1 MKSVPE
7 AKVHSISNTESLLD
21 FMIEELD
28 WELPSPATADELT
41 FDWSG
46 AELNLSDDITHKL
59 KGGSIK
65 QIQPFIKG
73 QPWGIFLVD
82 FTTPRLYATTLRQ
95 ILRRLIPS
103 RRTQKPDIPA
113 WQCENILFICTTG
126 SHEFTFAHFCGEKPE
141 RAKISTFGWAPQEPV
156 RTLCEFNLPALRYD
170 YTWDIDTWLHE
181 WKEAFDV
188 EKVTRDFFRRYANIF
203 TYVEKRIKGFRD
215 QGRKRLFTQRLF
227 NQLMFIKFIQK
238 KDWLKLDSQTNYL
251 SALWRA
257 YAQDGDPSTNFY
269 RDRLKLLFFS
279 GLNTP
284 NDVNLVDINRGGFLK
299 QLIGDVPYLNGGLF
313 EEDDDDRNSEIMVPD
328 ECFESI
334 LTELF
339 KRFNFTVTES
349 TPLDVE
355 VAVDPEMLGKV
366 FEELVTGR
374 HETGSYYTPKPIV
387 SFMCRE
393 GLKGYLRSK
402 LPTELPEAIQ
412 KFVEEHDSA
421 QLRNPE
427 AVLEA
432 LRQIKVCDPACGSG
446 AYLLGMLHELLDLRA
461 CLFVTKSLDPISA
474 YQRKLEIIQNNLYGV
489 DLDPF
494 AINIARLRLWLS
506 LAVEFEGLHPP
517 PLPNLDFKIETGD
530 SLAAPDPSV
539 GIQGTFRQ
547 KQIDDYIDF
556 KTAYM
561 TAHGNE
567 KLAIRQ
573 EIEALRKEI
582 ATWTH
587 GGKPVTGFDW
597 PVEFA
602 EVFANGGF
610 DIVLANPP
618 YVRQELIS
626 EIKPMLKEI
635 YPDVYMGTAD
645 LYCYF
650 YARAL
655 QLLRLGGMLV
665 FISSNKWFRANYGKR
680 LRKYIA
686 DYCNVSSIT
695 DFGELPV
702 FEASAT
708 FPMIFVSKKKTNT
721 LPEAT
726 KGPVFTQVK
735 SLDAPYPDVGALIQQ
750 YGKELGKDSIKSEN
764 WTLAGAEVEQIL
776 RKMEQNGTT
785 LDEYVNG
792 QIYYGIKTGFN
803 EAFVIDG
810 NTRAELIEQ
819 DRRNE
824 EIIKPLAI
832 GDDVQ
837 KWHIRDKDRWLIFTP
852 IGIQM
857 KRYPTIFAHLKQW
870 QHELEKRY
878 DQGDHWW
885 ELRACDYYDAFDKPK
900 ILVPAFAMAPKFS
913 IDYKKM
919 LVNAPCY
926 MVVTDDLYVLGVMNS
941 RPGFMYLQFA
951 CTVLGDQDKRG
962 RVVLRPIYFSKLPI
976 PQASKSDRDTL
987 SHLVRKC
994 LGARGENC
1002 EEWEKEIDE
1011 IVARLYGL
1019 EGESSFLSGG

>member
-1 MKSVPE
+1 MIEQQRVYRIKDLD
-7 AKVHSISNTESLLD
+7 SLLGFLRED
-21 FMIEELD
+21 LC
-28 WELPSPATADELT
+28 WELPEASIDDVSFEWTGLDLN
-41 FDWSG
+41 
-46 AELNLSDDITHKL
+46 LNLSEDINKKL
-59 KGGSIK
+59 KGGLIR
-65 QIQPFIKG
+65 QLQPFATH
-73 QPWGIFLVD
+73 QPWGIFVVE
-82 FTTPRLYATTLRQ
+82 FATREVSIITLRQ
-95 ILRRLIPS
+95 ILRCFVAK
-103 RRTQKPDIPA
+103 RRGARPDLPA
-113 WQCENILFICTTG
+113 WQCENLLFICTTG
-126 SHEFTFAHFCGEKPE
+126 SREFTFAHFCGDKLE

-170 YTWDIDTWLHE
+170 YTWDSDTWLKG

-188 EKVTRDFFRRYANIF
+188 EKVTREFFRQYARIF
-203 TYVEKRIKGFRD
+203 TDVEKRIKGFRD
-215 QGRKRLFTQRLF
+215 TAQKRLFTQRLF
-227 NQLMFIKFIQK
+227 NRLMFIKFIQK
-238 KDWLKLDSQTNYL
+238 KGWLKLDSQTNYL

-257 YAQDGDPSTNFY
+257 YTQNGDSSTNFY
-269 RDRLKLLFFS
+269 LDRLKLLFFS

-313 EEDDDDRNSEIMVPD
+313 EEDDDDRDPEITVPD
-328 ECFESI
+328 ECFEAI

-339 KRFNFTVTES
+339 ERFNFTVTES

-393 GLKGYLRSK
+393 GLKGYLQSK
-402 LPTELPEAIQ
+402 LPSESPEAIQ
-412 KFVEEHDSA
+412 KFVEEYDSA

-474 YQRKLEIIQNNLYGV
+474 YQRKLEIIHNNLYGV

-494 AINIARLRLWLS
+494 AVNIARLRLWLS

-530 SLAAPDPSV
+530 SLAAPDPSI

-547 KQIDDYIDF
+547 KQIDNYIDL

-561 TAHGNE
+561 TAHGSE
-567 KLAIRQ
+567 KLTFRQ

-626 EIKPMLKEI
+626 EIKPMLKEV

-655 QLLRLGGMLV
+655 QLLRPGGMLA
-665 FISSNKWFRANYGKR
+665 FISSNKWFRANYGKK

-686 DYCNVSSIT
+686 DRCDIASIT

-708 FPMIFVSKKKTNT
+708 FPMIFVSKRITDT

-735 SLDAPYPDVGALIQQ
+735 SLEAPYPDVGALIQQ
-750 YGKELGKDSIKSEN
+750 YGMELGKGSIDGEN
-764 WTLAGAEVEQIL
+764 WALAGAQVEQIL
-776 RKMEQNGTT
+776 RKMEQDGIPLGN
-785 LDEYVNG
+785 YVNG
-792 QIYYGIKTGFN
+792 QIYRGILTGFN
-803 EAFVIDG
+803 EAFIIDG
-810 NTRAELIEQ
+810 NTRAELIER
-819 DRRNE
+819 DKKSE
-824 EIIKPLAI
+824 EIIKRLLI
-832 GDDVQ
+832 GDDVR
-837 KWHIRDKDRWLIFTP
+837 KWHIRERDRWLIVTP
-852 IGIQM
+852 IGINI
-857 KRYPTIFAHLKQW
+857 KHYPAVLAHLKQW
-870 QHELEKRY
+870 QEELEARWDK
-878 DQGDHWW
+878 GDHWW
-885 ELRACDYYDAFDKPK
+885 ELRACDYYDIFDKPK
-900 ILVPAFAMAPKFS
+900 ITYPEIAKEPRFTLDYKRIYPIKTVFS
-913 IDYKKM
+913 IPVK
-919 LVNAPCY
+919 
-926 MVVTDDLYVLGVMNS
+926 DLFLLGLLNS
-941 RPGFMYLQFA
+941 TLAWFYLKNT
-951 CTVLGDQDKRG
+951 CSVLGDAENRGRLTLQKIYIERIPVPKASAQDKAKISE
-962 RVVLRPIYFSKLPI
+962 LAK
-976 PQASKSDRDTL
+976 
-987 SHLVRKC
+987 KC
-994 LGARGENC
+994 LSSKGENC
-1002 EEWEKEIDE
+1002 QEWEKEIDK

-1019 EGESSFLSGG
+1019 EGESSLLSDG